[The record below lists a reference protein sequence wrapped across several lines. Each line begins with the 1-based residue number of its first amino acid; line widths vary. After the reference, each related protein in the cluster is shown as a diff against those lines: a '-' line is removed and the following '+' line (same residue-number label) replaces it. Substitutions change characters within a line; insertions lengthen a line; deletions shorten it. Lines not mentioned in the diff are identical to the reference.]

1 MIRSLRFKKDVNVA
15 LGFLRLILK
24 LCPIQVVISLSLWI
38 KLTMGQFLLLFLC
51 NFFSFFSYSGSVLVT
66 NLFSL
71 QLVDIFWLFSYFA
84 ITGFSIWFGQLLVH
98 TPPHVPLVWC
108 MQKVARPSSVY
119 GTYCLGYWN
128 EENERAKTSNWTVE
142 YFFITFVK
150 LSLA

>member
-71 QLVDIFWLFSYFA
+71 QLVDIFWLFSYFT

-108 MQKVARPSSVY
+108 MQKVVRPSSVY

-142 YFFITFVK
+142 HFFITFVK